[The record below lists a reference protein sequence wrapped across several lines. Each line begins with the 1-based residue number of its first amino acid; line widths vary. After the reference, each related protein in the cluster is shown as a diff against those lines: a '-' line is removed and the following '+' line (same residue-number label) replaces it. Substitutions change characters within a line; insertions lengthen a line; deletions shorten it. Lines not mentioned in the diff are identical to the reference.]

1 MLTESR
7 TFTDPATFAA
17 ALDST
22 PLEPWYGASVEAD
35 FEDLRDLSNLLDGEA
50 SRAGL
55 DTQRTA
61 DLAVALDE
69 VATNALKHAG
79 GRGHVRIWTETA
91 QVICEV
97 SDSGPGFSD
106 PFIGHLPPANRD
118 APGWGLWSSR
128 QLCDLVQLRSGDDG
142 TVVRLHMSVG

>member
-1 MLTESR
+1 ML
-7 TFTDPATFAA
+7 
-17 ALDST
+17 
-22 PLEPWYGASVEAD
+22 LED
-35 FEDLRDLSNLLDGEA
+35 EA
-50 SRAGL
+50 SWARVGME
-55 DTQRTA
+55 RTA
-61 DLAVALDE
+61 DLTVAVNE

-79 GRGHVRIWTETA
+79 GRARVRFWTETA

-106 PFIGHLPPANRD
+106 PFTGHVPPSGRE
-118 APGWGLWSSR
+118 APGWGLWTAR